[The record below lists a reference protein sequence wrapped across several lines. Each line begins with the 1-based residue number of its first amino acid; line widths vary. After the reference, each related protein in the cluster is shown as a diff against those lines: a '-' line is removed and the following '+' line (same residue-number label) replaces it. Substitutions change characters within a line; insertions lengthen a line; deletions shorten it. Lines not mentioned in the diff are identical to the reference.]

1 MESTELRKIRI
12 AEIDGLR
19 GISLTLV
26 VVFHLFGHGRVSGGV
41 DVFLTV
47 SGFLLTLSLG
57 RALMSNRS
65 LGVVSRWG
73 RTFARL
79 APPATIVLL
88 AVTFASITALSPW
101 LRSQNLSEVVAT
113 ALYFEN
119 WQLIATQLEYGA
131 AGPET
136 SPLQHFWSLSVQAQY
151 FVVFPIVVAVIVR
164 FFRSVTRRVIAFW
177 AMLAIATLASFLFAW
192 HANSMNPQAAYF
204 NSFARF
210 WELGIGGL
218 VAGVL
223 LSGRGVPSSARP
235 YSGWAGL
242 AMIVSSGFIFDG
254 GASYPGPAALLPV
267 GGAVLV
273 LLSASGGN
281 ASPTPL
287 LSSRP
292 LVYLDKVSYGLYLWH
307 WPILIVYYT
316 VRQREG
322 MGWRGACFVL
332 GVSFVLTLLTRF
344 IVQLPTSWA
353 VSGRLRRVG
362 AYVVMAIVV
371 AAAPASL
378 LLASS
383 AVRSAGSVSLGEC
396 AGAAAL
402 DPERPE
408 CDLPNDFDEVTPA
421 LDVLREDDGKRDECW
436 TNGPDTTFRVCE
448 LGPSDYTKHLLAVG
462 DSHNVQW
469 VEAYATIAD
478 SNGWRIDVAARGS
491 CGWSH
496 STRAQASKEL
506 YEACDEWKSDVDKY
520 ISEQSDLDAVI
531 AAESSNAKYGSEV
544 ERVEGYVSAWSSI
557 GGVPVLAMRDNS
569 MFDPAIMNCVSN
581 REYVEGDKCMVP
593 RDVALRDNGFPAAVE
608 AVQSARIVDV
618 SSFMCTDE
626 RCPMVIGNVIVS
638 RDGSHLTGTYV
649 RTLAPYLG
657 RELQELI
664 TP

>member
-1 MESTELRKIRI
+1 MRKIRI

-26 VVFHLFGHGRVSGGV
+26 VIFHLFGHGRVSGGV

-57 RALMSNRS
+57 RALMTSRR
-65 LGVVSRWG
+65 LGVVARWG

-88 AVTFASITALSPW
+88 AVTLASISVLSPW

-113 ALYFEN
+113 ALYAEN

-136 SPLQHFWSLSVQAQY
+136 SPLQHFWSLSVQAQF
-151 FVVFPIVVAVIVR
+151 FVAFPIATAVVVRLFGSMMSRVVA
-164 FFRSVTRRVIAFW
+164 FW
-177 AMLAIATLASFLFAW
+177 SMLAFATLASFLFAW
-192 HANSMNPQAAYF
+192 YANSVNPQAAYF

-218 VAGVL
+218 IAGVL
-223 LSGRGVPSSARP
+223 LSGRGIPSSARP
-235 YSGWAGL
+235 YSGWLGL
-242 AMIVSSGFIFDG
+242 TMIISSGFVFDG

-267 GGAVLV
+267 GGAVFV
-273 LLSASGGN
+273 LLSASGG
-281 ASPTPL
+281 ALSPTPL

-292 LVYLDKVSYGLYLWH
+292 LVYLDKISYGLYLWH
-307 WPILIVYYT
+307 WPVLIVYYT
-316 VRQREG
+316 VRQRDG

-332 GVSFVLTLLTRF
+332 GVSLALTLLTRLALQF
-344 IVQLPTSWA
+344 PTSWA

-362 AYVVMAIVV
+362 AYVVLAVVV

-378 LLASS
+378 MLASS
-383 AVRSAGSVSLGEC
+383 AIRNAGSAGIGEC

-408 CDLPNDFDEVTPA
+408 CELPNEFDELMPA
-421 LDVLREDDGKRDECW
+421 VDVLLEDDGVRDECW
-436 TNGPDTTFRVCE
+436 TNGADRAFRVCE
-448 LGPSDYTKHLLAVG
+448 LGPPEYTKHLVAVG
-462 DSHNVQW
+462 DSHNGQW
-469 VEAYATIAD
+469 IEAYATIAED
-478 SNGWRIDVAARGS
+478 NGWRIDVAGRGS

-496 STRAQASKEL
+496 STRAQASKDL
-506 YEACDEWKSDVDKY
+506 YEACDEWKSDVEDY
-520 ISEQSDLDAVI
+520 IANQSDLDAVI
-531 AAESSNAKYGSEV
+531 VAESSNAKYGSER

-557 GGVPVLAMRDNS
+557 GGIPIIAIRDNS
-569 MFDPAIMNCVSN
+569 MFDPAIMNCVRN
-581 REYVEGDKCMVP
+581 REYVEEGKCMVP
-593 RDVALRDNGFPAAVE
+593 RDVALRENGFPAAVE
-608 AVQSARIVDV
+608 AMETARLVDV
-618 SSFMCTDE
+618 SDFMCTDE
-626 RCPMVIGNVIVS
+626 RCPMVVGNVIVS

-649 RTLAPYLG
+649 QTLAPYLG
-657 RELQELI
+657 RELQAAFAR
-664 TP
+664 